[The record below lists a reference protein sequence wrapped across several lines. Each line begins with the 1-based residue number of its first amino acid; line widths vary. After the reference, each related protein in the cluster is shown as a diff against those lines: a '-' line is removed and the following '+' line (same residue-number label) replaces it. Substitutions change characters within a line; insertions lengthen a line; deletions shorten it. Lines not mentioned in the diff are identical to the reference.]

1 MRPVKWPGG
10 AAPAIPTTSG
20 RVLPISF
27 IRLAAG
33 EWLGIPGTECY

>member
-10 AAPAIPTTSG
+10 VAPTIPTVSG

-27 IRLAAG
+27 IRLASG